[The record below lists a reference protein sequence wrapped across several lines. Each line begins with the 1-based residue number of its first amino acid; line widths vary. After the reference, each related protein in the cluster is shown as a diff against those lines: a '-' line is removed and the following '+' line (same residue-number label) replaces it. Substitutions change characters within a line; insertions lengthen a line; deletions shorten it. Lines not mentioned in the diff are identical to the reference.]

1 MNKLIRILCTTLFL
15 FIAGCSKH
23 KETHPEHVF
32 RASLLVN
39 ENHYW
44 YKSFEYFGQILE
56 ERSNGRIVLE
66 LYHSEQLAKE
76 IEAIRLIRAGV
87 IDMTST
93 SSLLSNWIDIAAF
106 CEMPF
111 LLNDTDEMVKL
122 VKSPIGKR
130 IEQEIKEEMGLRV
143 IGYLQ
148 AGARHLTSNRP
159 IKHPKDL
166 DGLILRVPNI
176 PSFVTAW
183 EACGAKPTPMAFSE
197 VFTALQ
203 QGTINAQEN
212 PLALIYSQGF
222 AEVQSY
228 INLTSH
234 VVSWTYPVIGEQQY
248 QSLPDDLKI
257 IFDECAKDM
266 QTYADK
272 IFFEEQKV
280 IQQKLEEKGIQF
292 NAVDKEAFAEKSRP
306 VIYNSLSAEM
316 QKVYSE
322 IIEMKAAWK

>member
-1 MNKLIRILCTTLFL
+1 MKKLFSIL
-15 FIAGCSKH
+15 FIIICFSITACSSEEKSN
-23 KETHPEHVF
+23 PEHVF

-39 ENHYW
+39 ENHFW
-44 YKSFEYFGQILE
+44 YKSFEYFGQILN
-56 ERSNGRIVLE
+56 ERSEGRIVLE

-122 VKSPIGKR
+122 VKSPIGKK
-130 IEQEIKEEMGLRV
+130 IEKEIKEEMGLRV

-159 IKHPKDL
+159 IGHPKDL

-248 QSLPDDLKI
+248 QRLSPDLKR

-272 IFFEEQKV
+272 IFLEEQKV

-292 NAVDKEAFAEKSRP
+292 IDVDKEAFAEKSRP
-306 VIYNSLSAEM
+306 AIYNSLSTEM
-316 QKVYSE
+316 QKTYSD
-322 IIEMKAAWK
+322 IIEMKKSWK

>member
-1 MNKLIRILCTTLFL
+1 LKKLSGIL
-15 FIAGCSKH
+15 FIILYFSITGCSK
-23 KETHPEHVF
+23 KEKSNPDYVF

-56 ERSNGRIVLE
+56 KRSKGRIVLE

-122 VKSPIGKR
+122 VKSPIGER
-130 IEQEIKEEMGLRV
+130 IEREIKEEMGLRV

-159 IKHPKDL
+159 INHPKDL

-228 INLTSH
+228 INLTYH

-248 QSLPDDLKI
+248 QSLPSDLKV

-272 IFFEEQKV
+272 IFLEEQKV

-292 NAVDKEAFAEKSRP
+292 IDVDKEAFAEKSRP
-306 VIYNSLSAEM
+306 AIYNSLSAEM
-316 QKVYSE
+316 QKTYSE
-322 IIEMKAAWK
+322 IIEMKATWK